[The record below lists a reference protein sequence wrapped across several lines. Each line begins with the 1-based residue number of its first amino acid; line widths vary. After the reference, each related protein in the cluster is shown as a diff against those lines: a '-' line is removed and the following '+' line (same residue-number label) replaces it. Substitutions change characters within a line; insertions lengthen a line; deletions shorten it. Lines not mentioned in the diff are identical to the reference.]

1 MIVSFDTEHLNS
13 ENFNNVLDILDRM
26 SDNELET
33 LETLCNIVLTERRVF
48 GQQRIVNKQVE
59 SFLEEK

>member
-1 MIVSFDTEHLNS
+1 MIVSFDTEHFNS
-13 ENFNNVLDILDRM
+13 ENFHNALDILDRM

-59 SFLEEK
+59 SFLEVK

>member
-13 ENFNNVLDILDRM
+13 ENFNNALDILDRM